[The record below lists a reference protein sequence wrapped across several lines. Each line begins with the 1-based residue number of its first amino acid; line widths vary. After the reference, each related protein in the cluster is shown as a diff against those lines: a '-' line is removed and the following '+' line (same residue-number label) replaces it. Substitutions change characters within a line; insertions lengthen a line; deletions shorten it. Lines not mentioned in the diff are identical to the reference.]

1 MSNHAEN
8 RVGNLLLEKGIF
20 VKTQQGFS
28 IKEALLE
35 CWKTDDCP
43 LSPDSYS
50 VNETTKNED
59 EIVNAAKDDI
69 GRNESDERNVCI
81 NVNATDMAG
90 ERETSKIEPTN
101 KIATD
106 SDDPRKRSDFDK
118 TGRGD
123 ISFGLQGLMKA
134 YSGRPK
140 YKGGWDENLVGTVE
154 VHGLSALMC
163 NFSDE
168 EKCVGIKVMLDE
180 GALSHCASNIR
191 KNARSYCEVIQTSKD
206 WLTSEEQRT
215 IL

>member
-8 RVGNLLLEKGIF
+8 WVGNLLLEKGIF
-20 VKTQQGFS
+20 VRTQQGFS

-35 CWKTDDCP
+35 CWKADDCP
-43 LSPDSYS
+43 LSPDSHS

-59 EIVNAAKDDI
+59 EIVNAAKDEI

-90 ERETSKIEPTN
+90 EQETSKIEPTN
-101 KIATD
+101 TIATD
-106 SDDPRKRSDFDK
+106 SDDPRERSDLDK

-154 VHGLSALMC
+154 VYGLCALMC
-163 NFSDE
+163 NLRDE
-168 EKCVGIKVMLDE
+168 EKCVGLKVMLDE
-180 GALSHCASNIR
+180 GSLSYCTLNIR
-191 KNARSYCEVIQTSKD
+191 KNAQSYYEVTQTSKN
-206 WLTSEEQRT
+206 WFTSEEQRT